1 MTTTETT
8 PQPLTDRQREILRW
22 ISLYIEQ
29 RGYSPT
35 LREMCLAFKFAS
47 PNGAMCHL
55 VPLAR
60 KGWITWNEG
69 QPRTIRVLEV
79 AK

>member
-8 PQPLTDRQREILRW
+8 PRPLTERQREILAWLVR
-22 ISLYIEQ
+22 YIGEH
-29 RGYSPT
+29 GYSPT
-35 LREMCLAFKFAS
+35 LREMCLAFNFAS

-60 KGWITWNEG
+60 KGWITWNEK
-69 QPRTIRVLEV
+69 QSRTIRVLEV
-79 AK
+79 AT